1 MGPGVH
7 GVQVAEAVQ
16 GGNAPE
22 QVGLIDKGGKEI
34 QALDQPLPGGPID
47 DGGIIGGVYTGFN
60 PRINDWLKAC
70 QCFME
75 GVAADLGAAAGAVQG
90 VGVRGGGGHGGQV
103 LIELGHEGPVD
114 MILPAPYP
122 VPGHRQ
128 AAATT
133 GNGIFAAGG

>member
-1 MGPGVH
+1 MRRT
-7 GVQVAEAVQ
+7 QQKRSREAPFL
-16 GGNAPE
+16 N
-22 QVGLIDKGGKEI
+22 LISVSVLLTRQTFFIGWRGFCCC
-34 QALDQPLPGGPID
+34 GF
-47 DGGIIGGVYTGFN
+47 GGIIGGVYTGFN